1 MDIASVTPFLQL
13 IGISA
18 IIGGGVSAFINYIM
32 TMRALKKK
40 NMAELIDNKLD
51 LYSFIIFYLDRRRFT
66 GEALKKVTKDISK
79 EEIFGYQAN
88 ENISELFKPIEEKLQ
103 NKYYLL
109 KQDIFQ
115 QYIYVKTLFAEES
128 TKEDA
133 SKLRKMLV
141 DEYND
146 SIVREYK
153 RLTGKK
159 IEKLT

>member
-40 NMAELIDNKLD
+40 NMAELIENKLD
-51 LYSFIIFYLDRRRFT
+51 LYSFIIFYLDRMRFT

-109 KQDIFQ
+109 KQDIFNN
-115 QYIYVKTLFAEES
+115 IFM
-128 TKEDA
+128 
-133 SKLRKMLV
+133 SKLCLQRNQQKKMLL
-141 DEYND
+141 N
-146 SIVREYK
+146 
-153 RLTGKK
+153 
-159 IEKLT
+159 

>member
-40 NMAELIDNKLD
+40 NMAELIENKLD

-109 KQDIFQ
+109 KQDIFNN
-115 QYIYVKTLFAEES
+115 IFM
-128 TKEDA
+128 
-133 SKLRKMLV
+133 SKLCLQRNQQKKMLL
-141 DEYND
+141 N
-146 SIVREYK
+146 
-153 RLTGKK
+153 
-159 IEKLT
+159 

>member
-1 MDIASVTPFLQL
+1 M
-13 IGISA
+13 
-18 IIGGGVSAFINYIM
+18 
-32 TMRALKKK
+32 
-40 NMAELIDNKLD
+40 
-51 LYSFIIFYLDRRRFT
+51 
-66 GEALKKVTKDISK
+66 
-79 EEIFGYQAN
+79 
-88 ENISELFKPIEEKLQ
+88 
-103 NKYYLL
+103 

-133 SKLRKMLV
+133 PKLRKMLV

-159 IEKLT
+159 IEKVT